1 MTKHADDRSDSAE
14 SRYMIPYQIIRSSR
28 KTISIQ
34 ITTDGQVCVRCPSKM
49 RSEDVHRFVQSKSD
63 WIQKHLRT
71 QRALPKLPAF
81 TADELHA
88 LASRAL
94 EIIPRQV
101 AHFAPK
107 VGVTYG
113 RISIGN
119 QRSRWGSCSSQ
130 GNLNFNCLLMLAPP
144 EVLDYVVVH
153 ELCHRKEMNHSKR
166 FWDEVQKILPNYD
179 AQRQW
184 LKENGNSLISR
195 LP

>member
-1 MTKHADDRSDSAE
+1 MTKHADDRRGSAE

-63 WIQKHLRT
+63 WIQKHLRA

-81 TADELHA
+81 TAEELHT